1 MIFRRRSVIA
11 GRFNDAFEFGYYKTT
26 KILMDVTGEEIYYNN
41 FHYGLHEI
49 DSQKTKKLNV
59 LNGNSSNIL
68 VTNTISAVEGGYLGK
83 SNLILT
89 NRDVNTLSTIA
100 GNNII
105 HADDSFDFIVE
116 LNNILTA
123 PIIEI
128 IKEEFNLSIS
138 YSDTSVVEY
147 FDGDMSKVINKE
159 FQKYADSVYTN
170 AIFFSFKKYPDL
182 RPCFI
187 WALNGNLFT

>member
-11 GRFNDAFEFGYYKTT
+11 GRFNDAFEFGYYKAT
-26 KILMDVTGEEIYYNN
+26 KLFMDVTGEEIYYNN

-49 DSQKTKKLNV
+49 DSQKTKKLDV

-68 VTNTISAVEGGYLGK
+68 ITNKISAIEGGSLGK
-83 SNLILT
+83 SHLILS
-89 NRDVNTLSTIA
+89 NKDINALSTIV
-100 GNNII
+100 GNNIV
-105 HADDSFDFIVE
+105 HTDDSFDFVIE
-116 LNNILTA
+116 LSNILTA

-128 IKEEFNLSIS
+128 IKEEFNLNIS
-138 YSDTSVVEY
+138 YSDPSVMEY
-147 FDGDMSKVINKE
+147 FDGDMSKVINRE

-182 RPCFI
+182 RPCFV
-187 WALNGNLFT
+187 WALNGNLFS

>member
-11 GRFNDAFEFGYYKTT
+11 GRFNDAFEFGYYKAT
-26 KILMDVTGEEIYYNN
+26 KLFMDVTGEEIYYNN

-49 DSQKTKKLNV
+49 DSQKTKKLDV

-68 VTNTISAVEGGYLGK
+68 VTNQISATEGGYLGK
-83 SNLILT
+83 SHLILS
-89 NRDVNTLSTIA
+89 NRDINILSTIV
-100 GNNII
+100 GNDIV
-105 HADDSFDFIVE
+105 HADDSFDFVVE
-116 LNNILTA
+116 LSNTLTA

-128 IKEEFNLSIS
+128 IKEEFNLNIS
-138 YSDTSVVEY
+138 YSDPSVMEY
-147 FDGDMSKVINKE
+147 FDGDMSKVINRE

-182 RPCFI
+182 RPCFV
-187 WALNGNLFT
+187 WVLNGNLFS